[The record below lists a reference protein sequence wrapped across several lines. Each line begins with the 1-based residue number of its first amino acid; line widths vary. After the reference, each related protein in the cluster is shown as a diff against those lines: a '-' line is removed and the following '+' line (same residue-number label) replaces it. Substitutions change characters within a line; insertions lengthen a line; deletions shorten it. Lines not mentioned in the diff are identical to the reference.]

1 MSRAKKAA
9 AKRAAPKD
17 ASFRPFASL
26 QKKAAAEK
34 PAKAPARPAPPPPP
48 TGEPSREPDTF
59 SAYMAGVERIEGKAR
74 RLPATQS
81 SLEAPAPDAAGL
93 PDLDAPAR
101 ARFQALVTDSIR
113 FEVIDDGSVL
123 EGRRLDVDPRELRR
137 LRQGRYPLD
146 GSLDLH
152 GHPAEEARAA
162 VTRFVARRRKQGD
175 RAVRIVHGK
184 GKHSARGHAVLRG
197 ELGAWL
203 SQGSAAQHVL
213 AFASLQEEDG
223 STGSIA
229 VLLAKR

>member
-1 MSRAKKAA
+1 MTRAKKPVP
-9 AKRAAPKD
+9 KRAVPKD

-26 QKKAAAEK
+26 QKKPSPAAK
-34 PAKAPARPAPPPPP
+34 KAPKQAEP
-48 TGEPSREPDTF
+48 TPSRTDVRDDAETF
-59 SAYMAGVERIEGKAR
+59 SVYMAGVERMEGKAR

-81 SLEAPAPDAAGL
+81 QLEAPAPDATGL

-101 ARFQALVTDSIR
+101 ARLHALVSDSIR
-113 FEVIDDGSVL
+113 FEVIDDGMVL
-123 EGRRLDVDPRELRR
+123 EGRRLDTDPREIRR
-137 LRQGRYPLD
+137 LRQGRYPID

-162 VTRFVARRRKQGD
+162 VARFVSRRRKQGD
-175 RAVRIVHGK
+175 RAVRIIHGK

-203 SQGSAAQHVL
+203 SQGTSAQHVL
-213 AFASLQEEDG
+213 AFTSLEEEDG
-223 STGSIA
+223 STGSVA